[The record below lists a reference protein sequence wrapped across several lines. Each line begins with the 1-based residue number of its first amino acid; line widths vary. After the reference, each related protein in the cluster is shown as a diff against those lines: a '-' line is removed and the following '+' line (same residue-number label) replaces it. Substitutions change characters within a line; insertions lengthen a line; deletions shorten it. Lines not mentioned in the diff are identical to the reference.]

1 VSYLA
6 YLCYRKSY
14 NDDNELIDEDIVIK
28 FEQPASWQYEK
39 VVAIEFSPLQSW
51 TSKDKEL
58 C

>member
-14 NDDNELIDEDIVIK
+14 DDDEDVIIK